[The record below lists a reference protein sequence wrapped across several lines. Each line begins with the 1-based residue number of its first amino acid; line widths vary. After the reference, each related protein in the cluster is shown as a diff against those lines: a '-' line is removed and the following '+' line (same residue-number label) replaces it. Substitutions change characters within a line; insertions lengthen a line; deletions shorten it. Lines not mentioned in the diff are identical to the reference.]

1 MGAGVVRESNRWLDM
16 IPDEGPFAGQALRGV
31 FRVDDS
37 GRIVSLE
44 LAYPGHE
51 RAALYVADP
60 HQVYETWQRVETAS
74 GSLVM

>member
-1 MGAGVVRESNRWLDM
+1 MKSNGWLDM

-31 FRVDDS
+31 YRVDDS
-37 GRIVSLE
+37 GQIVSLV
-44 LAYPGHE
+44 LAYPGHD
-51 RAALYVADP
+51 RAASYVADP

>member
-1 MGAGVVRESNRWLDM
+1 M

-37 GRIVSLE
+37 GQIVSLE

-51 RAALYVADP
+51 RAALYLADP
-60 HQVYETWQRVETAS
+60 HQVYET
-74 GSLVM
+74 